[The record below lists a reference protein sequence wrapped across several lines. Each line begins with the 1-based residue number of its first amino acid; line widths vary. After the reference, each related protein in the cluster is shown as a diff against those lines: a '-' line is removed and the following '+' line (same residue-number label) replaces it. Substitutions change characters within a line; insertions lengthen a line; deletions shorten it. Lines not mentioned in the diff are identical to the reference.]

1 MASAPVTTAPYGPGP
16 SCAPK
21 TPTTPGPTR
30 RHHPVGSAPLDV
42 GILRNT
48 IIPSLKLH
56 SGLTVFAYAAG
67 RATNRLE
74 TKDWLWP
81 TGQVANAWWSAV
93 GRHLVRGASL
103 STVWQTMNRTE
114 TLLLTG
120 VTLWGGRLFYRIAQR
135 SVQRRGDEPRCEA
148 VKKDAGFWN
157 KALFTVYLPEALFQA
172 VISLPFTIPFRH
184 QVIGSLLPS
193 SPEWVN
199 AAAVGLFGAGF
210 ALEVLADWQLDQFKR
225 GNAGAESRMCRDG
238 VWSLVRHPN
247 YLGDALVHF
256 SFPLLLYAAGMLSPI
271 ELLGPVA
278 NYVFLRYVG
287 GDRENEESQEARY
300 LRDNPEK
307 KVDLDRYRQTKNS
320 FWPDARQ
327 ITNKWAWIVVG
338 CGLAGAALEKA
349 TGLAATQI

>member
-16 SCAPK
+16 SYAPI

-30 RHHPVGSAPLDV
+30 RHHSVGTAPLDV

-56 SGLTVFAYAAG
+56 SGLAVFAYAAG

-103 STVWQTMNRTE
+103 STVWQTMNR
-114 TLLLTG
+114 
-120 VTLWGGRLFYRIAQR
+120 GR
-135 SVQRRGDEPRCEA
+135 DEPRYEA
-148 VKKDAGFWN
+148 VKKDSGFWN

-184 QVIGSLLPS
+184 QAIGSLVAS

-199 AAAVGLFGAGF
+199 AAAVGLFSAGF

-225 GNAGAESRMCRDG
+225 ENAGAESRMCRDG

-320 FWPDARQ
+320 FWPDVRQ

-349 TGLAATQI
+349 TRLAAAQS